1 MAEKSLPR
9 VDHAS
14 GTREALPKCCA
25 GCGTTEKSLMAPV
38 PNARNYT
45 GPMFCLSC
53 NPRFAGGGD
62 AAMRLL
68 VTL

>member
-9 VDHAS
+9 VDHAR
-14 GTREALPKCCA
+14 GTGEASPKCCA
-25 GCGTTEKSLMAPV
+25 GCGGSDKSLMAPH
-38 PNARNYT
+38 PNAREYE

-62 AAMRLL
+62 AAMRLM
-68 VTL
+68 VSR

>member
-1 MAEKSLPR
+1 MIEQSVPR
-9 VDHAS
+9 VERKAS
-14 GTREALPKCCA
+14 RCCA
-25 GCGTTEKSLMAPV
+25 GCGSTKKSLLAPH

-45 GPMFCLSC
+45 GPLFCMSC

-68 VTL
+68 VTR